1 MDSSLILGHEGGHM
15 KLSLLMAIPVLALA
29 LSTACTVESVDG
41 VSSSEALT
49 QRPSV
54 STCLA
59 PRKHDCSFYVACLE
73 AAKPCGSEGYA
84 VGYGDKYCNRFLAND
99 ALSPQGAV
107 WRDETMQCLQ
117 TRLGRYLGD
126 ASATCRVVLDGAF
139 DDHPFCYTQPHASIC
154 NLPATDWISIVSTID
169 HGDLLSERGRKQI
182 AATARTC
189 LQRWAGLPSDRRAQ
203 AASDRRT
210 PRSAERLELE
220 DRQAVVEALSRNPE
234 IDVADLR
241 QLVTTAT
248 PIAAA
253 PIGDADVF
261 PARR

>member
-1 MDSSLILGHEGGHM
+1 M
-15 KLSLLMAIPVLALA
+15 KLSLLTAIPFLALA

-49 QRPSV
+49 QHPSV

-59 PRKHDCSFYVACLE
+59 PRKHDCSFYVSCLE

-84 VGYGDKYCNRFLAND
+84 VGYGDKYCNRFLANE

-126 ASATCRVVLDGAF
+126 ASATCSVVLDGAF
-139 DDHPFCYTQPHASIC
+139 DDHPFCYTQAHASIC
-154 NLPATDWISIVSTID
+154 NLPATDWVSIVWTID
-169 HGDLLSERGRKQI
+169 RGDLLSRRGRKQM
-182 AATARTC
+182 AATAGTC
-189 LQRWAGLPSDRRAQ
+189 LQRWAGLPSDRMAQ
-203 AASDRRT
+203 GASDRRT
-210 PRSAERLELE
+210 PRSAEGLQLE
-220 DRQAVVEALSRNPE
+220 DRRAVVEALSRNPE

-241 QLVTTAT
+241 QLVRTG
-248 PIAAA
+248 A
-253 PIGDADVF
+253 PITEAPISDADVLPAL